1 MHLYDK
7 SFFFLNLILVLTVCS
22 VMYDNPSLNEFN
34 GHLRKCHPCTLSL
47 KG

>member
-34 GHLRKCHPCTLSL
+34 DHLRKWHPCTLYL